1 MADNQTISS
10 ASSVPVA
17 ADQVT
22 YSGDANQ
29 LVQLTKPVMVT
40 GAEGAKTVV
49 DINFAEDAAHTSGDY
64 GTLVLAKRTDAAAV
78 SAGTDGDYATFNV
91 DGSGRLWVNASGA
104 AVPVTDN
111 AGSLTVDGTV
121 SVNTHDVTNAGTF
134 AVQVSS
140 ALPAGANAIGKLA
153 ANSGVTIGDVNV
165 ISEIPGTG
173 ATNLGKAEDAVH
185 TSADTGV
192 LVLAVRRDAASS
204 GVSAD
209 GDYATF
215 SVDSNGALRVTGA
228 SGTAQYAEDSVASN
242 GDSLVMMGAVRRDT
256 AANSTS
262 ADGDN
267 STLSVNSTG
276 ALRVTVDSASTT
288 ALKADD
294 AAFALTTDLVA
305 VVGAVRDDALSS
317 LAAAEGDAVVLR
329 VNSQGALHV
338 TGGGGGVEYL
348 EDAVAASGDTGKL
361 VLGVRRDAVASS
373 AGTDGDY
380 ATFNLNASGRLY
392 TSATVDAA
400 LPAGT
405 NNIGDVDVLTM
416 PGTGVE
422 DAAET
427 AGGTLLMAGSVRRD
441 TAASSAGTSG
451 NNATVNTDANGKLWV
466 SGAFAEDAAA
476 TTADIGIAM
485 LAVRRN
491 AASSGVDADGDYA
504 NLSVDSNGALRVTG
518 GGGGTQYNVDDIAS
532 ATATGTAALAV
543 RDDVLATLTEAD
555 GDESRLRVDST
566 GRLWANVA
574 NTVTVAS
581 HAVTNAGTF
590 ATQVD
595 GAALTSLQLI
605 DDIVRA
611 EDSAHSSADPGAV
624 VLGVRAASP
633 TDRSAGPTDGDYE
646 PFGVNE
652 VGAVWVSPTHSA
664 NGGATTMNASSSDG
678 ATALTNSAQAI
689 KASAGN
695 LIGYY
700 IYNPNASAQF
710 VQFYNTASGSVTV
723 GTTNPLFMLT
733 IPATSGANLWMP
745 GGIAFSTAISWSATS
760 TAGGNG
766 APASALDA
774 VAWYK

>member
-29 LVQLTKPVMVT
+29 LVQLTKPVMVV
-40 GAEGAKTVV
+40 GAEGSKTVV
-49 DINFAEDAAHTSGDY
+49 DTNFAEDAAHTSGDY
-64 GTLVLAKRTDAAAV
+64 GTLVLAKRTDAAAN
-78 SAGTDGDYATFNV
+78 SAGTDGDYSTINTDA
-91 DGSGRLWVNASGA
+91 SGRLWVNASGA
-104 AVPVTDN
+104 AIPVTDN

-153 ANSGVTIGDVNV
+153 ANSGVDIGDTDVTSV
-165 ISEIPGTG
+165 IAGTG
-173 ATNLGKAEDAVH
+173 ATNLGKAEDAVAA
-185 TSADTGV
+185 SGDTGV
-192 LVLAVRRDAASS
+192 LILAVRRDAASS

-209 GDYATF
+209 GDYAAF

-256 AANSTS
+256 AASSTS

-267 STLSVNSTG
+267 STLSVDSAG
-276 ALRVTVDSASTT
+276 ALRVTMDSAT
-288 ALKADD
+288 ATSLKADD
-294 AAFALTTDLVA
+294 AAFTLTTDKVA
-305 VVGAVRDDALSS
+305 VIGAVRDDSLSA

-329 VNSQGALHV
+329 VNSSGALHV
-338 TGGGGGVEYL
+338 TGGGGGTEFN
-348 EDAVAASGDTGKL
+348 EDDPAASGAAGKL
-361 VLGVRRDAVASS
+361 VLAVRRDTVASS

-380 ATFNLNASGRLY
+380 ATLNLTSAGRLW
-392 TSATVDAA
+392 TSAVLDTAI
-400 LPAGT
+400 PAGT
-405 NNIGDVDVLTM
+405 NNIGDVDVLTLPALPAGNNNIGDVDVASVV
-416 PGTGVE
+416 PGT
-422 DAAET
+422 AAT
-427 AGGTLLMAGSVRRD
+427 NLGKAID
-441 TAASSAGTSG
+441 SA
-451 NNATVNTDANGKLWV
+451 
-466 SGAFAEDAAA
+466 SGATDTGVAVLAIRDDALAA
-476 TTADIGIAM
+476 LTP
-485 LAVRRN
+485 VE
-491 AASSGVDADGDYA
+491 GDYIPLRV
-504 NLSVDSNGALRVTG
+504 NSTGALHVTG
-518 GGGGTQYNVDDIAS
+518 GGGGTQYAVDDVAS

-543 RDDVLATLTEAD
+543 RDDVLTTLTEAD

-566 GRLWANVA
+566 GRLWTNVA

-595 GAALTSLQLI
+595 GAALTALQLI
-605 DDIVRA
+605 DDIVKA
-611 EDSAHSSADPGAV
+611 EDSAHASGDPGAV

-646 PFGVNE
+646 PFAVNE
-652 VGAVWVSPTHSA
+652 VGAIWVSQTSSA
-664 NGGATTMNASSSDG
+664 NGGASTFNASSSDG
-678 ATALTNSAQAI
+678 ATALTSTAQAV

-695 LIGYY
+695 VIGYY
-700 IYNPNASAQF
+700 IYNPNATAQF
-710 VQFYNTASGSVTV
+710 VQFYNTAAGSVTV

-733 IPATSGANLWMP
+733 IPATSAANLWMP
-745 GGIAFSTAISWSATS
+745 GGVAFGTAISISATS

-766 APASALDA
+766 APGAALDA
-774 VAWYK
+774 IVWYK